1 MQNTISQHSFVGSV
15 TELTSMKFKD
25 ARRVHTSFSAGVERR
40 TLVWLADR
48 MPAWLNS
55 DHLTAVGLISMAG
68 AGLAYWAARWNKWAL
83 VAVVACLALNWLGDS
98 LDGTLARVR
107 GAERPRYGYY
117 LDHVVDAFSTAVIG
131 LGVAL
136 SPYVNPCVALGV
148 VIVYLALSINVYLE
162 SNVFG
167 VFRLAY
173 GRLGPT
179 EVRII
184 LIAVNAALAMSAPGP
199 TLYIAANVSLALLAI
214 GMIAMLGVRVAQNL
228 SRLSREEPY
237 RGTTSRHLTPRRAGV
252 LS

>member
-1 MQNTISQHSFVGSV
+1 VQ
-15 TELTSMKFKD
+15 
-25 ARRVHTSFSAGVERR
+25 
-40 TLVWLADR
+40 
-48 MPAWLNS
+48 
-55 DHLTAVGLISMAG
+55 
-68 AGLAYWAARWNKWAL
+68 
-83 VAVVACLALNWLGDS
+83 WLGDS